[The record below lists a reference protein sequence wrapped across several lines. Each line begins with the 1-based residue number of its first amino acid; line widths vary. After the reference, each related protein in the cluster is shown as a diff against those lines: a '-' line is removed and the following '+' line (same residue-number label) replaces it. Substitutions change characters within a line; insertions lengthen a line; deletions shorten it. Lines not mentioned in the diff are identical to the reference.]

1 MSTSTTAPLDAIRW
15 SRLKEHVA
23 DLSELDPRARRS
35 ALETLPLD
43 ADDRVALARLLA
55 PLLADDARLS
65 EPHPAPHRPPMQRWM
80 AGDIVG
86 AYRIDGLI
94 GSGGMGEVYE
104 ARSLEGD
111 RLVALKILR
120 LGLAPSQYAR
130 FSENEQRALRRLDDP
145 RIARFIEA
153 FPIADVGTC
162 LVLECVDGEPLQTF
176 CRGRRF
182 DVVARL
188 KLFIEVCH
196 AVASAHQQLI
206 VHRDLKPGNVLVTP
220 DGEVKLLDFGVA
232 KLLDDVAQDG
242 QTHGDSYTLDF
253 AAPEQVLRD
262 PVSTATDIYALG
274 VMLFCLLTDVSPY
287 APDPG
292 GSVVK
297 AVLDDPPQ
305 RFAAALLRSRA
316 AGNAPPAGHLD
327 RDLERIVIRAME
339 KHPKA
344 RYRTA
349 LEIAADVQAVLD
361 RRPIAGGGGATYRIG
376 KFVRRNRAAVGA
388 AVVAVVAL
396 VAASVFSLQAARR
409 AELHAHRAEV
419 SLSFLLG
426 SLDLTDRFSGKNRS
440 DYTLGDVLQRAL
452 AQSAIELRDEPE
464 VRASVLV
471 RLSYA
476 LQHHGELANAF
487 EAAREAYAI
496 RTAPGADDD
505 NGRLDAAQRLASVEI
520 ESGLLDDAEKH
531 LDDALRLLTTRS
543 SPPGAET
550 IRVYTSLGKLASM
563 RGHPLESLEWYRK
576 VPPLRAALTGDHRL
590 DQAMDHMNLGT
601 GHYNVS
607 AFHEANAAYLK
618 GIALLRE
625 TLPPRHPRLGLVLSS
640 RSAPLTQ
647 IGRFDEAR
655 RVLDEAEVALA
666 NGQIAGNEPRGGMA
680 TSANIERSRALLDL
694 FASDYAS
701 ALRRLDVAAA
711 QTEASSHLIV
721 AAILTLRGRIQLA
734 SGDAASAADTL
745 ARAEALYL
753 QNGRS
758 AHAQRWFTRGLHGA
772 ALASAAGDARID
784 EALRHLSD
792 EVPYDSVELAE
803 LLLLRGTSARR
814 AGDAE
819 AALAFH
825 HRAEELQRRLQ
836 WLGTLGAARVKAE
849 LAQDGLMPGAN
860 HNARTD
866 APRLLAESLE
876 VLSEISPHD
885 PQLPRLMALRSTSVS
900 AVR

>member
-1 MSTSTTAPLDAIRW
+1 MSPSTAAPLDATRW
-15 SRLKEHVA
+15 NRLKEHVA
-23 DLSELDPRARRS
+23 DLSELDPSARRS
-35 ALETLPLD
+35 AFDTLPLD
-43 ADDRVALARLLA
+43 ADDRAALARLLA

-65 EPHPAPHRPPMQRWM
+65 EPHPAPHRSPTQRWM

-104 ARSLEGD
+104 ARSIDGD

-120 LGLAPSQYAR
+120 LGLAPSHYAR
-130 FSENEQRALRRLDDP
+130 FSENEQRALQRLDDP

-162 LVLECVDGEPLQTF
+162 LVLECVDGEPLQTY

-182 DVVARL
+182 DVAARL

-196 AVASAHQQLI
+196 AVAGAHQQLI

-220 DGEVKLLDFGVA
+220 EGEVKLLDFGVA
-232 KLLDDVAQDG
+232 KLLDDVAHDG

-316 AGNAPPAGHLD
+316 AGNAPPTGHLD

-339 KHPKA
+339 KQPKA

-361 RRPIAGGGGATYRIG
+361 RRPIAGGGGAPYRIS

-388 AVVAVVAL
+388 AVVAVIAL
-396 VAASVFSLQAARR
+396 VSASVFSMQAARR

-426 SLDLTDRFSGKNRS
+426 SLDLTDRFSGNNRS

-452 AQSAIELRDEPE
+452 AQSAIELRNEPE

-476 LQHHGELANAF
+476 LQHQGESADAF
-487 EAAREAYAI
+487 DAAREAYAI

-505 NGRLDAAQRLASVEI
+505 SGRLDAAQRLASI
-520 ESGLLDDAEKH
+520 ELERGLLDDAENH
-531 LDDALRLLTTRS
+531 LADALRLLPARGAT
-543 SPPGAET
+543 PDAET
-550 IRVYTSLGKLASM
+550 ISVYTSLGKLASM
-563 RGHPLESLEWYRK
+563 RGRPLESLEWYQR
-576 VPPLRAALTGDHRL
+576 VPPLRAALEGDHRV

-607 AFHEANAAYLK
+607 VFHKADADYQK

-625 TLPPRHPRLGLVLSS
+625 TLPAQHPRLGLVLAS

-647 IGRFDEAR
+647 LGRFDEASGI
-655 RVLDEAEVALA
+655 LDEAEVALA
-666 NGQIAGNEPRGGMA
+666 SGNPDGSA
-680 TSANIERSRALLDL
+680 PSANTERSRALLDL

-701 ALRRLDVAAA
+701 ALRRLDVVAMRPESSSPLVAAA
-711 QTEASSHLIV
+711 IMS
-721 AAILTLRGRIQLA
+721 LRGRVQLA
-734 SGDAASAADTL
+734 SGDVASATETL
-745 ARAEALYL
+745 AQAEALYVKY
-753 QNGRS
+753 GRG
-758 AHAQRWFTRGLHGA
+758 AHSQRWFIHGLRGA
-772 ALASAAGDARID
+772 ALATADGDVLLD
-784 EALRHLSD
+784 EALRHLTVDVSF
-792 EVPYDSVELAE
+792 EGVELAE
-803 LLLLRGTSARR
+803 LLLLRGASARR
-814 AGDAE
+814 AGDAD

-825 HRAEELQRRLQ
+825 RRAADLQRRLQ
-836 WLGTLGAARVKAE
+836 WLGPLGAARVNVE
-849 LAQDGLMPGAN
+849 LAQDSLMPG
-860 HNARTD
+860 TD
-866 APRLLAESLE
+866 RHTRADALRLLAESSD
-876 VLSEISPHD
+876 VLAKVTPHD
-885 PQLPRLMALRSTSVS
+885 PQLPRLFALR
-900 AVR
+900 ADHGPPP